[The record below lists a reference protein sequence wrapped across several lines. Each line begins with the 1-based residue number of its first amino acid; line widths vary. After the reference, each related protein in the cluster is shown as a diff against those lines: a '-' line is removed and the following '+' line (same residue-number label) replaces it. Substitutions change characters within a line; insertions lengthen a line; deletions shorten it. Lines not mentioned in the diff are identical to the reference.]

1 LSEKVCR
8 EFLAQHKE
16 DLQGFQ
22 VDKATIEKYFTVEGY
37 SGDSRPLLDLLEV
50 GAKKTSYAPM
60 CYSTV
65 VGVLMNQD
73 EKPFEMVLDE
83 INCYF
88 EAGQYYHADYDEG
101 VKKAIPNDQIIL
113 FKPATISIK
122 KDEGEEN
129 AKSPVIMKRGAIIVA
144 TTESHVIPRNIN
156 YGLAA
161 CVQRESSNEKV
172 PMYYFEVLRLSRVEV
187 EHMLANYESIGLGK
201 LRLDQGDTVMNG
213 QEVTFLRMVSGG
225 VCHERSAAQLHVGV
239 CEVGRYRC
247 SF

>member
-1 LSEKVCR
+1 LSEHEEENKCSTRRGTGSGTWGRAGSGARRRTGSTTRCLVR
-8 EFLAQHKE
+8 STARRRA
-16 DLQGFQ
+16 GT
-22 VDKATIEKYFTVEGY
+22 AGW
-37 SGDSRPLLDLLEV
+37 SGDR
-50 GAKKTSYAPM
+50 G
-60 CYSTV
+60 
-65 VGVLMNQD
+65 
-73 EKPFEMVLDE
+73 
-83 INCYF
+83 
-88 EAGQYYHADYDEG
+88 
-101 VKKAIPNDQIIL
+101 DQISL

-122 KDEGEEN
+122 KDKGEEN

>member
-1 LSEKVCR
+1 L
-8 EFLAQHKE
+8 FGAPL
-16 DLQGFQ
+16 
-22 VDKATIEKYFTVEGY
+22 
-37 SGDSRPLLDLLEV
+37 GDELGLL
-50 GAKKTSYAPM
+50 
-60 CYSTV
+60 
-65 VGVLMNQD
+65 VGVA
-73 EKPFEMVLDE
+73 
-83 INCYF
+83 I
-88 EAGQYYHADYDEG
+88 G
-101 VKKAIPNDQIIL
+101 VTKSASSNRRQFQSRKTKA
-113 FKPATISIK
+113 
-122 KDEGEEN
+122 
-129 AKSPVIMKRGAIIVA
+129 KRMPSGAIIVA

-225 VCHERSAAQLHVGV
+225 VCHERSAAQLGV